1 MDEYKI
7 FAQAK
12 LDGQFFEYATYYL
25 NSFDVSTGETDVP
38 IFRYRIYSDSYPIYA
53 KIWFRA
59 SVISPTMGIENRTT
73 LYEIE
78 SSAVQMK
85 ADIILDNRNFSTN
98 VSEILDQGNP
108 PNIIPISIQKIE
120 SINPSEYDYLMS
132 AVITTGKLADGEYR
146 FELKLFSGS
155 TPNDLIL
162 TDQDSKAIVVESTT
176 GINLESPGGMLS
188 DTLYNVVYTTYPVFN
203 WNKGSCRNCN
213 TYIRIAEFK
222 VGFHSSFEEAL
233 RDERVVPI
241 NQSEDWLELQDVS
254 TYQYPA
260 SDVRPIEYGKIYVW
274 QIKTSVATT
283 SGIEEETSDIF
294 AFKIASPSESG
305 IQSQGSIAL
314 QQLQQALG
322 DDQFN
327 ALFGGDGPLAGYIPT
342 GNAIL
347 NDVNIDELTLK
358 EIYFSLQNQETIIQS
373 ISVEN

>member
-1 MDEYKI
+1 
-7 FAQAK
+7 
-12 LDGQFFEYATYYL
+12 
-25 NSFDVSTGETDVP
+25 
-38 IFRYRIYSDSYPIYA
+38 
-53 KIWFRA
+53 
-59 SVISPTMGIENRTT
+59 MGIENRTT

-78 SSAVQMK
+78 SSTVQME

-155 TPNDLIL
+155 SPNDLIL

-373 ISVEN
+373 ISIEN